1 MVDNVSFSWCR
12 RELSFVTL
20 PVVQKKAD
28 RRRALPWAGPAGQAD
43 GPLGLFVFYTLVYTL
58 RKQYLWKGMT
68 QERVNLAWQEKQDKG
83 RALAVWPPWGVLSAA
98 HSQWGATTGHATSWG
113 KLCHLDISPVDT
125 ILGKWFI
132 KNTRNYTSYL
142 LFRFSD
148 GKIIS
153 HLIVSSRPPT
163 GTWGL
168 VYRG

>member
-1 MVDNVSFSWCR
+1 MFHFHGAEENSVSWHSLSSR
-12 RELSFVTL
+12 RKRTGGEHCPEQVLLARLTAHS
-20 PVVQKKAD
+20 AC
-28 RRRALPWAGPAGQAD
+28 
-43 GPLGLFVFYTLVYTL
+43 LFVYTLVYTL

-83 RALAVWPPWGVLSAA
+83 RALAVWPPWRVLSAA

-142 LFRFSD
+142 LFHFSD